1 MMTIIISKYKHKEKS
16 MKALFILYADMKSFL
31 EKTNTCQ
38 NNPEKSSTTKKIKHR
53 ASGY

>member
-1 MMTIIISKYKHKEKS
+1 MMTIIISEYKHKEKS

-31 EKTNTCQ
+31 EKTNTCH
-38 NNPEKSSTTKKIKHR
+38 NNPEKSLTTKKIKHR